1 MSSENDTQKET
12 ENDILQTDIDIESD
26 TEIDRL

>member
-1 MSSENDTQKET
+1 MSSESDTQKDT